1 MKVCYTCEKEKPLTE
16 FGPKKR
22 VCKGVTT
29 ITHRETCYEC
39 RRILARKKTATMSTE
54 ERAAKNDADSKRY
67 YARKVREQA
76 THTPEQRKAKRDRQ
90 REVARIWTAANPEKL
105 KISKKR
111 YRAAHA
117 IQIAEKKARDFK
129 TPHGKSLDIARGQRY
144 RAAHSEVLNEKSRMS
159 RTNLTDAYVKT
170 LVFRCR
176 IASSLIP
183 SAIVEA
189 TRQMVKIKREL
200 KALK

>member
-1 MKVCYTCEKEKPLTE
+1 MKVCSTCEKEKPLTE

-22 VCKGVTT
+22 VYKGVTR

-39 RRILARKKTATMSTE
+39 RRTLDRKNTATMSTE
-54 ERAAKNDADSKRY
+54 ERAAKNDTASKRY
-67 YARKVREQA
+67 YARRVREHA

-90 REVARIWTAANPEKL
+90 NELSRIWVSANLEKV
-105 KISKKR
+105 KISKQR
-111 YRAAHA
+111 SREAHA
-117 IQIAEKKARDFK
+117 VQIAEKKARDFR
-129 TPHGKSLDIARGQRY
+129 TPHGRNLDTARGQRY
-144 RAAHSEVLNEKSRMS
+144 RAAHGEVLNERSRMN
-159 RTNLTDAYVKT
+159 RTNLTDAYVKS
-170 LVFRCR
+170 LVFRSR
-176 IASSLIP
+176 ITSSLIP